1 MNYKIGDKI
10 IYRYAFGVFC
20 GEVVQVE
27 GDLLKI
33 RAKFNQ
39 PAFYIAIHVDRVLAK
54 TSLFFENL
62 P

>member
-1 MNYKIGDKI
+1 MWPPSCSRFAPGESVVNYKIGDKI

-39 PAFYIAIHVDRVLAK
+39 LVLQTIIH
-54 TSLFFENL
+54 
-62 P
+62 